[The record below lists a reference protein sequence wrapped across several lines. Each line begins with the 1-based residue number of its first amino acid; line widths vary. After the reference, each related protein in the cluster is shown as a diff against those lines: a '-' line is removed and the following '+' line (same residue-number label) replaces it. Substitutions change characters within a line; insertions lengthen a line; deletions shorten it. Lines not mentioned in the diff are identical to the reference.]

1 MKYQHE
7 KSIEEIQKAIY
18 LVKLDDAREIKN
30 ISENHKKKLKEME
43 ENTMMQRN
51 LKKKEVR

>member
-1 MKYQHE
+1 MKYEHE

-30 ISENHKKKLKEME
+30 IS
-43 ENTMMQRN
+43 
-51 LKKKEVR
+51 